1 MRERRAAKQPERIG
15 NVLAE
20 LMARCGYARQ
30 QADQALQKA
39 WRAAVG
45 DLAAQWTRV
54 GPLRRGMLEVTVANS
69 VLLQELSF
77 QKTTLLD
84 ALAKKLPDHKIR
96 DLRLRSGTV
105 E

>member
-1 MRERRAAKQPERIG
+1 MRERRTAKQPERIG

-20 LMARCGYARQ
+20 LMAQCGYARQ
-30 QADQALQKA
+30 QADQALQDA
-39 WRAAVG
+39 WQAAAG
-45 DLAAQWTRV
+45 DLATRFTRV

-77 QKTTLLD
+77 QKQGLLE
-84 ALAKKLPDHKIR
+84 ALAKKLPDHHIR
-96 DLRLRSGTV
+96 GLRLRTGCV